1 LDKNVIKSTKNNQ
14 INNFNINIFTPNVQ
28 FPLNQLNLEEQ
39 NANLYKIKK
48 EHENENEKEVEDFN
62 DSYISNK
69 VNNEISFSKDFI
81 MNIKDNN
88 IKLDNIDENSNIFF
102 FHKKIKENINISDN
116 SNIVKLL
123 NGSNFDKKQII
134 EKVEIKTNDIL
145 NITSDK
151 SEINKNNK
159 SDDIPIQII
168 KINNFSNLNTTQ
180 STSFS
185 IKSIY
190 KNINRISQYKY
201 KKNLYLREKTEKF
214 ILEQINVDNNRPTF
228 SKTAKN
234 NYNLLDI
241 KKDTN
246 IESISK
252 NSLARQNSENSKK
265 SNISNK
271 NIINIHKRATLQFNE
286 NKINGLIS
294 PKKSLKKIERYTITP
309 KNMNEDRLKSGKR
322 FLSVINKK
330 RNSIKKGKEEGMKQ
344 IENKHSIIK

>member
-1 LDKNVIKSTKNNQ
+1 MDKNVIKSTKNNQ

-88 IKLDNIDENSNIFF
+88 IKMDNIDENSNIFF
-102 FHKKIKENINISDN
+102 FNKKIKENINISDN

-123 NGSNFDKKQII
+123 NKSNFDKKQII
-134 EKVEIKTNDIL
+134 EKAEIKTNDIL

-201 KKNLYLREKTEKF
+201 EKNLDLREKTEKF

-286 NKINGLIS
+286 SKINGLIS

-330 RNSIKKGKEEGMKQ
+330 RNSKKKGKEEDMKQ